1 MHIIP
6 FSHKEFRWLSVYNFV
21 SEKLSNIV
29 MCAVGGTST
38 LIRKYVFS

>member
-6 FSHKEFRWLSVYNFV
+6 IGHNVFRWLSVYNLV
-21 SEKLSNIV
+21 SEKLRNIV

-38 LIRKYVFS
+38 LIHKYVFC